1 MDTTIID
8 IKKLSPMMKHYFEI
22 KKNYQDCII
31 MYRLGDF
38 YEMFFDDALEASKIL
53 EITLTG
59 RECGLDERAPMCG
72 IPYHAVDSYLS
83 KLVLAGKKVAICEQL
98 NTPAEAKG
106 MVDRDVIRVISSGT
120 IIEDN
125 ILESNC
131 NNYIASIAIE
141 KNDAAV
147 SWCDLSTG
155 EFNVIKCES
164 ESSKLLDIISTISPR
179 EIICT
184 EETKNYLNR
193 FVINYENLTIT
204 KYYDHYFKFANSNKL
219 LCEHYKTQSLSI
231 FDLDDK
237 PILICSAGALIGYL
251 KDTQKRNLVHIKPI
265 KLVQRDSFLLLDTN
279 TRKNLELVSSMRNKG
294 AYGTL
299 LWAID
304 NTNTSMGAR
313 LLRKW
318 IERPLLSEKDI
329 NKRLCGI
336 EEILDNSISNRI
348 FETLKPVKD
357 IERLISKLVYNNLNP
372 RDCIAILD
380 TLLIVPDLQILL
392 KNTKSKQLLEIKS
405 GLKTLDRLTIAIQK
419 TISDNPPVTLK
430 DGGFIRRGYNK
441 ELDNLLDAK
450 SNSTQWLANL
460 EAFEREKTGIKTLKI
475 GYNKVFGYYIEV
487 SKGQTDK
494 VPFYYIRKQTLTT
507 GERYITPELKE
518 IEDSLLNSASKALEM
533 EMHIYNELL
542 KMISDFIIDL
552 QNLSIALASLD
563 CINSL
568 AMASIKNDYVK
579 PIINAKVKQ
588 INIKDGRHPVIDK
601 ILPKRGFIPND
612 TFLDSKYNQILIL
625 TGPNMSGKSTYMR
638 QIALITLLA
647 HIGSYVP
654 ASYAE
659 ITLCDRI
666 FTRIG
671 ANDDLQNSQS
681 TFMVEMLEVSNILN
695 NATDKSLLILDE
707 IGRGTSTTDGLSIA
721 WSTLEYIS
729 KTIKAKTIFA
739 THYHEICEL
748 EERLSG
754 VKNYKV
760 LVDETGDKI
769 VFLHKIARGSA
780 SRSFGIEVAEMTGVP
795 NIVIE
800 RAREIQKSIS
810 EHNKKINYEE
820 IIDENQNHY
829 NVQLDMFT
837 EKNNSQI
844 AAILRDININ
854 ELSPMQALV
863 CLNDLIKMAKE

>member
-405 GLKTLDRLTIAIQK
+405 GLKTLDKLTIAIQK

-494 VPFYYIRKQTLTT
+494 VPFDYIRKQTLTT

-612 TFLDSKYNQILIL
+612 TFLDSKDNQILIL

-769 VFLHKIARGSA
+769 IFLHKIARGSA